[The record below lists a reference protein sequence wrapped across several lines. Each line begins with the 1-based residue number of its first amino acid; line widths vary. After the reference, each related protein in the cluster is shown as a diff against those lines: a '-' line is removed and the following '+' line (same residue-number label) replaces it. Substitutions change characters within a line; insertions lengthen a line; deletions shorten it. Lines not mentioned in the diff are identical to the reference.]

1 VELFNAS
8 VLKRREEGAAS
19 VSEGK
24 GAHEVALVFHVKGRP
39 EDAAARECAEA
50 VDSRSWAA
58 SRLT

>member
-24 GAHEVALVFHVKGRP
+24 GTREVALVFHAKGRP
-39 EDAAARECAEA
+39 EDAVARECAEA
-50 VDSRSWAA
+50 VDSRS
-58 SRLT
+58 